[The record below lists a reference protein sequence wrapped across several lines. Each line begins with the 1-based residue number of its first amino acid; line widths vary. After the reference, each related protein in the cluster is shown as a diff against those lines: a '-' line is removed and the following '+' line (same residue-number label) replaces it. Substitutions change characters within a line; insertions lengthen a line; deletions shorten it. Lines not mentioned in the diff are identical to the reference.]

1 MAKVLVVA
9 ETKDGQVRKP
19 TLELLSQAR
28 KLSLPAD
35 AVLIGKGVKGQADAL
50 SGHGAAT
57 VYIADDGSL
66 VNFSLGA
73 YLAAVKEAAGKAQAT
88 QIWFSVSELS
98 KALAPALSAK
108 LDASYVGDVAG
119 IEGSGDTIIVTRP
132 AMATKVV
139 QKVKFAKADGL
150 KVISIRSGAFDVAPT
165 QPKAATI
172 ADLAVPPADTRVV
185 LKEVKQESGG
195 EIDLGDA
202 TRIVSVGRGVK
213 SPEGVEFVKP
223 LASAL
228 GAGFGA
234 SRAVVDSGWM
244 PYHTQ
249 IGQTGR
255 VVTPDVYFAIGVSG
269 AIQHLAGM
277 SGSKLVVAV
286 NKDPEAPIFSVADY
300 GIVADLFKAVP
311 VLIEEI
317 KKQHRPYGMI
327 FTDISGGFTNTSAFA
342 PQEFKVNPVMAYRFY
357 PDGRKELVR
366 GIDISGTPLVALQS
380 IRAAS
385 REIETFN
392 GVCGAESGWVPVS
405 ASAPSLLL
413 EKLEVE
419 RGFIPTNRETV
430 LAPSG
435 EDLRTP

>member
-9 ETKDGQVRKP
+9 ETKDGQIRKP
-19 TLELLSQAR
+19 TLELLSKAR
-28 KLSLPAD
+28 ALNLPSD
-35 AVLIGKGVKGQADAL
+35 AVVIGSGVKGQAGTL
-50 SGHGAAT
+50 SGQGAAT
-57 VYIADDGSL
+57 VYAADDAGL
-66 VNFSLGA
+66 ANFSLDR
-73 YLAAVKEAAGKAQAT
+73 YLAVIKEAASKSQAT

-98 KALAPALSAK
+98 KSLAPVLAAK
-108 LDASYVGDVAG
+108 LDASYVGDVSG
-119 IEGSGDTIIVTRP
+119 LEGSGDAITVTRP

-139 QKVKFAKADGL
+139 QKMKFARDGL
-150 KVISIRSGAFDVAPT
+150 KVLTIRSGAFDITPPQA
-165 QPKAATI
+165 QAATVVGLSI
-172 ADLAVPPADTRVV
+172 PPADTRVV

-213 SPEGVEFVKP
+213 GAEGVAFVKP
-223 LASAL
+223 LATVL

-255 VVTPDVYFAIGVSG
+255 VVTPDVYFAVGVSG

-277 SGSKLVVAV
+277 SGSKLIIAI

-317 KKQHRPYGMI
+317 KKHKG
-327 FTDISGGFTNTSAFA
+327 
-342 PQEFKVNPVMAYRFY
+342 
-357 PDGRKELVR
+357 
-366 GIDISGTPLVALQS
+366 
-380 IRAAS
+380 
-385 REIETFN
+385 
-392 GVCGAESGWVPVS
+392 
-405 ASAPSLLL
+405 
-413 EKLEVE
+413 
-419 RGFIPTNRETV
+419 
-430 LAPSG
+430 
-435 EDLRTP
+435 

>member
-28 KLSLPAD
+28 ALGLPAD
-35 AVLIGKGVKGQADAL
+35 AVLIGSGVKACADVLAGQ
-50 SGHGAAT
+50 GAAT
-57 VYIADDGSL
+57 VYAADGPGL
-66 VNFSLGA
+66 ANFSLNA
-73 YLAAVKEAAGKAQAT
+73 YLAAVKDAAGKAQAT
-88 QIWFSVSELS
+88 QVWFSVSELS
-98 KALAPALSAK
+98 KSLAPVLAVK
-108 LDASYVGDVAG
+108 LDASYVSDVTG
-119 IEGSGDTIIVTRP
+119 LEGSGDAVTVTRP

-139 QKVKFAKADGL
+139 QKVKFAKAGL
-150 KVISIRSGAFDVAPT
+150 KILAIRSGAFDAT
-165 QPKAATI
+165 AAQPKAAQVV
-172 ADLAVPPADTRVV
+172 DLPIPPADARVV
-185 LKEVKQESGG
+185 LKEVKQEAAG

-213 SPEGVEFVKP
+213 SPEGVAFVKP
-223 LASAL
+223 LATAL

-255 VVTPDVYFAIGVSG
+255 VVTPDVYFAVGVSG

-277 SGSKLVVAV
+277 SGSKLIIAI

-317 KKQHRPYGMI
+317 KKHKG
-327 FTDISGGFTNTSAFA
+327 
-342 PQEFKVNPVMAYRFY
+342 
-357 PDGRKELVR
+357 
-366 GIDISGTPLVALQS
+366 
-380 IRAAS
+380 
-385 REIETFN
+385 
-392 GVCGAESGWVPVS
+392 
-405 ASAPSLLL
+405 
-413 EKLEVE
+413 
-419 RGFIPTNRETV
+419 
-430 LAPSG
+430 
-435 EDLRTP
+435 